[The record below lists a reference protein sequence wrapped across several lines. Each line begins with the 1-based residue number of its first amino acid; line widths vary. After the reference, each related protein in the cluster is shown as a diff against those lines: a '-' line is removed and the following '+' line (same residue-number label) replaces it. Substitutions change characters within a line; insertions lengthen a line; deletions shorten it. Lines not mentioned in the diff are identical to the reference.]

1 MIDLIY
7 IAIVIAAFLIG
18 ELYAHACEKL

>member
-1 MIDLIY
+1 MNDLTY
-7 IAIVIAAFLIG
+7 IAIVIAAFLIS